1 MDLLFINLERQL
13 LIAFLLSLCLTLSG
27 QNQDYLELKITFS
40 DEVLELNKPY
50 FSHQLQDSLSFTKVK
65 LYLSTSGNGVPPAP
79 TLIDLEKE
87 KPQRLLLSSKSS
99 SELNL
104 SIGVDSLTNM
114 SGAQG
119 GDLDPLLG
127 MYWTWNSGYINVK
140 IEGHS
145 PALSTRKGEFKL
157 HLGGFLHP
165 NQSYQ
170 EITLPLDN
178 QLNPKLVLDLESFL
192 SQLNLHKTPTIMSPS
207 ATASELS
214 LLFAESFKLIN
225 EK

>member
-1 MDLLFINLERQL
+1 MDSILNSLERVL
-13 LIAFLLSLCLTLSG
+13 LIALMLLLCLALSG
-27 QNQDYLELKITFS
+27 QNEDYLELNITFA
-40 DEVLELNKPY
+40 DQALELNKPY

-65 LYLSTSGNGVPPAP
+65 FYLSTSGNGVAPAP

-87 KPQRLLLSSKSS
+87 KQHELLLSSKSS
-99 SELNL
+99 SDLNL

-127 MYWTWNSGYINVK
+127 MYWTWNSGYINIK
-140 IEGHS
+140 IEGNS
-145 PALSTRKGEFKL
+145 PALPTRKGAFKL

-170 EITLPLDN
+170 ERTLPMDN
-178 QLNPKLVLDLESFL
+178 RVNPKVVLDLDFFL
-192 SQLNLHKTPTIMSPS
+192 SKLNLQETPTIMSPS
-207 ATASELS
+207 RTAAELS